1 MSRRTRHD
9 ERMDRGFPRV
19 SGDEPIADRS
29 TADVFPFSP
38 RERG

>member
-19 SGDEPIADRS
+19 SGDEPKGISRALGIEE
-29 TADVFPFSP
+29 FSP